1 MTIPSYSTQGRVP
14 VPAAHQQARAVAEL
28 EANLQALL
36 SGAILDDSVSSDVKD
51 KYKGLG
57 DLDLASKISKNVI
70 NFNAKLQLGELQ
82 AAGLQYQGQV
92 DA

>member
-1 MTIPSYSTQGRVP
+1 VP
-14 VPAAHQQARAVAEL
+14 EAHQQARAVAEL
-28 EANLQALL
+28 EADLQALL
-36 SGAILDDSVSSDVKD
+36 SGAISDDSVSSDVKD

-57 DLDLASKISKNVI
+57 DLDLAGKISKNVV
-70 NFNAKLQLGELQ
+70 NFNAKLKLGKLQ